1 MRPGRAGQGRA
12 GQGKAGEIRPENPG
26 SQVLDARGT
35 GTLCSLLHTRDLH
48 SVDHP
53 DAVTLFVTSVPGKP
67 PEGVVT

>member
-1 MRPGRAGQGRA
+1 MRGRAEQGRA
-12 GQGKAGEIRPENPG
+12 RLVRSVLRNQVPRSWMPG
-26 SQVLDARGT
+26 GT